1 MHRQE
6 RAGDKERIQLLYLL
20 KSGQAESVTHA
31 AEILGRGRV
40 TLQRW
45 LAQYEEYG
53 IEGLLHRQPR
63 LGRACQIPQV
73 AQRQLVERLSSS
85 DRLAPASPPDPLP
98 IICKELTQMQANT
111 KAQPN
116 QPSRF
121 SWFTRKRAFQTG
133 LFFGFCVG
141 VGISASGGF
150 VYLSLTRDMV
160 GIRDGRLVFNKSTTT
175 ASNQES
181 LNPQGNQNAVANN
194 QGTANSGDGSQTARD
209 PDNSFNR
216 GDNSPSVVGNYNNVT
231 IISNRDLPGYDAK
244 SGFLAPPSDLSQY
257 TKSSDLQPDA
267 FVRQASDVNNIR
279 FDKQKVIILG
289 KAYTSFFDVSP
300 YANESRF
307 VFELDGSQKAALLQ
321 FGLPDL
327 ASGSTSSGAYIVK
340 IFADGQA
347 LWAGECKRSQG
358 RQIISVPISIPGAKT
373 LTIEVS
379 SNGQDD
385 SRLYFTEARLFKN

>member
-1 MHRQE
+1 
-6 RAGDKERIQLLYLL
+6 
-20 KSGQAESVTHA
+20 
-31 AEILGRGRV
+31 
-40 TLQRW
+40 
-45 LAQYEEYG
+45 
-53 IEGLLHRQPR
+53 
-63 LGRACQIPQV
+63 
-73 AQRQLVERLSSS
+73 
-85 DRLAPASPPDPLP
+85 
-98 IICKELTQMQANT
+98 MQANT

-150 VYLSLTRDMV
+150 VYLFLTKDTV
-160 GIRDGRLVFNKSTTT
+160 GMRDGQLVFNKSTTT
-175 ASNQES
+175 ASNQEN
-181 LNPQGNQNAVANN
+181 LNPQGEKNAVANAESA
-194 QGTANSGDGSQTARD
+194 ANSGDGSQTARD
-209 PDNSFNR
+209 SNSSFNR
-216 GDNSPSVVGNYNNVT
+216 GDNSPSVVGDNNNITV
-231 IISNRDLPGYDAK
+231 ISNRDLPGFDGK

-257 TKSSDLQPDA
+257 TKSSDFQPDA

-279 FDKQKVIILG
+279 FDKEKVIISG

-340 IFADGQA
+340 VFADGQA

-358 RQIISVPISIPGAKT
+358 RQIISVPINIPQAKT

-379 SNGQDD
+379 SNGRND
-385 SRLYFTEARLFKN
+385 SRLYFTEARLFKK